1 MGMPGSPGQTPD
13 RRDAGDAPTR
23 VRTCSRVGLSANPPR
38 PRLRNLL
45 RRR

>member
-13 RRDAGDAPTR
+13 RRDAGDAPR